1 MVDWHPLKRWLFTTN
16 HKDVGILYLFT
27 SLYFFVAAGLLALTF
42 RTQLAF
48 PSNTFLQPDEYNQ
61 AVTTHGLLMLLWVLT
76 PLGAAFANYF
86 VPIQI
91 GARDMAF
98 PRLNALSYWVYLSSG
113 LLALSSFF
121 ASGGTADWG
130 WTTYA
135 PLNTVEF
142 SPQVGG
148 SLMGLALMLLM
159 ASSIVS
165 TVNFLVTIFRLRAPG
180 MSLMRLPLFTWAW
193 IFTNL
198 LMLWAFPSF
207 VSALS
212 LLVADRALGTVFFTS
227 PQGGSLLWDHMFWF
241 FGHPEVYVLL
251 LPGFG
256 IVGDLFSTFSRRPLY
271 AKRIIIPCLAIAS
284 ILSFT
289 VWAHHMFMTGISQ
302 SLLEAFNVTTEL
314 ISIPF
319 AIIVIAYIMTLRGG
333 SIRFATPMLF
343 AVGSLG
349 LFIIGGVTG
358 VFNSSIA
365 LDTGFRGTFWVVG
378 HFHYTIVGGGLT
390 GLFGGLYYWFPKMT
404 GRLYSERLGKIH
416 FLVYIIGFNLLYFP
430 MHLLYDMPRRIFT
443 YDSSLNAG
451 FYIGTLFVGY
461 NLLITIGAFTF
472 GFSQLIFLPTFLW
485 SARRGPAA
493 DKDPWGGYSLEW
505 GVPSPPPEFNFPEG
519 VPVISAEGVTYRPL
533 PAAPVL
539 AMANGGK
546 AMANGGTAMA
556 NGGHA
561 YAGHGAESAE
571 EHWSR
576 WPIVVAAGAG
586 IRLWGLLMG
595 LPALLLGTVILAIAL
610 IGWGRETLH
619 GRFSEPIEAI
629 GEKWP
634 FARLENLSL
643 GMWLFVFG
651 EIAFFGTLFGWY
663 LFLRLNSRLTGFVWP
678 APGDVH
684 NIFLGGFNTILLLTS
699 GLSMVFALLFA
710 RRGSYRGLQGS
721 LVATFALG
729 AFFMVNKAFEWREL
743 FANGF
748 TFSTST
754 ASGIYYVL
762 TGVHGAHVVAGLIAL
777 IYLMV
782 KAFKAHSTTQA
793 SGVVEIFGIY
803 WGMVDAVWVF
813 LFPLLYLL

>member
-16 HKDVGILYLFT
+16 HKDIGILYLLT

-42 RTQLAF
+42 RTQLAI

-98 PRLNALSYWVYLSSG
+98 PRLNALSYWVYLASG
-113 LLALSSFF
+113 LLALSSFL
-121 ASGGTADWG
+121 AGGGTADWG

-142 SPQVGG
+142 SPAVGG
-148 SLMGLALMLLM
+148 SMMGLALMLLM

-180 MSLMRLPLFTWAW
+180 MSLMKLPLFTWAW
-193 IFTNL
+193 IFTSL

-207 VSALS
+207 VSALT
-212 LLVADRALGTVFFTS
+212 LLISDRTFGTVFFTS
-227 PQGGSLLWDHMFWF
+227 TQGGPLLWDHMFWF

-256 IVGDLFSTFSRRPLY
+256 ITGDLLSTFSRRPLY
-271 AKRIIIPCLAIAS
+271 AKKIIIPCLAIAS

-319 AIIVIAYIMTLRGG
+319 AIIVIAYILTLRGG

-349 LFIIGGVTG
+349 LFIIGGITG
-358 VFNSSIA
+358 VFNSSVA
-365 LDTGFRGTFWVVG
+365 LDTAFRGTFWVVG

-390 GLFGGLYYWFPKMT
+390 GLFGGLYYWFPKIT
-404 GRLYSERLGKIH
+404 GRMYNERLGKIH
-416 FLVYIIGFNLLYFP
+416 FVVYIIGFNLLYFP

-443 YDSSLNAG
+443 YGSSLNAG
-451 FYIGTLFVGY
+451 FYIGSLFVGY
-461 NLLITIGAFTF
+461 NFLITFGAFTF
-472 GFSQLIFLPTFLW
+472 GISQLIMFANLLW

-493 DKDPWGGYSLEW
+493 DEDPWGGYSLEW

-519 VPVISAEGVTYRPL
+519 VPVISATGVTYRP
-533 PAAPVL
+533 V
-539 AMANGGK
+539 AMAD
-546 AMANGGTAMA
+546 
-556 NGGHA
+556 GGHA
-561 YAGHGAESAE
+561 DAGYGAGSHE
-571 EHWSR
+571 EHWSH

-586 IRLWGLLMG
+586 IALWGLLMSLPG
-595 LPALLLGTVILAIAL
+595 LFLGTGILAVAF
-610 IGWGRETLH
+610 IGWGRETLR
-619 GRFSEPIEAI
+619 GRFSEPIEAV

-634 FARLENLSL
+634 FARLENVSL
-643 GMWLFVFG
+643 GMWFFIFG
-651 EIAFFGTLFGWY
+651 EIAFFGTLFGAY
-663 LFLRLNSRLTGFVWP
+663 VFLRMNSLLTGFVWP
-678 APGDVH
+678 RPGEVH
-684 NIFLGGFNTILLLTS
+684 NIFFGGFNTIVLLTS
-699 GLSMVFALLFA
+699 GLTMVFALTFA

-743 FANGF
+743 FAGGF
-748 TFSTST
+748 TFSTNT
-754 ASGIYYVL
+754 ASSIYYVL
-762 TGVHGAHVVAGLIAL
+762 TGVHGAHVVAGLTAL
-777 IYLMV
+777 VYLMV
-782 KAFKAHSTTQA
+782 KALKASSTTQA
-793 SGVVEIFGIY
+793 AGAVEIFGIY

>member
-1 MVDWHPLKRWLFTTN
+1 MVDWQPLKRWLFTTN

-27 SLYFFVAAGLLALTF
+27 SIYFFVAAGLLALTF
-42 RTQLAF
+42 RYQLAI

-76 PLGAAFANYF
+76 PFGAAFANYF
-86 VPIQI
+86 VPIQV

-98 PRLNALSYWVYLSSG
+98 PRLNALSYWVYLASG
-113 LLALSSFF
+113 LLALSSLF
-121 ASGGTADWG
+121 APGGGADWG

-142 SPQVGG
+142 SPAIGG

-159 ASSIVS
+159 GSSIVS

-180 MSLMRLPLFTWAW
+180 MSLMKLPMFTWGW
-193 IFTNL
+193 IFTSL
-198 LMLWAFPSF
+198 LMLWAFPAF

-212 LLVADRALGTVFFTS
+212 LLIADRAFGTVFFTS
-227 PQGGSLLWDHMFWF
+227 TQGGPLLWDHMFWF

-256 IVGDLFSTFSRRPLY
+256 LIGDLFSTFSRRPLY
-271 AKRIIIPCLAIAS
+271 AKKIIIPSLAIAS

-319 AIIVIAYIMTLRGG
+319 AIIVLAYILTLRGG
-333 SIRFATPMLF
+333 AIRFATPMLF
-343 AVGSLG
+343 AVGALS

-358 VFNSSIA
+358 VFNSSVA
-365 LDTGFRGTFWVVG
+365 LDTGLRGTFWVVG

-390 GLFGGLYYWFPKMT
+390 GLFGGLYYWFPKIT
-404 GRLYSERLGKIH
+404 GRMYSERLGKLH
-416 FLVYIIGFNLLYFP
+416 FAIYMIGFNLLYFP
-430 MHLLYDMPRRIFT
+430 MQLLYDMPRRIFQ
-443 YDSSLNAG
+443 YDASTGWGPLNLA
-451 FYIGTLFVGY
+451 
-461 NLLITIGAFTF
+461 ITVGAFTF
-472 GFSQLIFLPTFLW
+472 GFSQLIMFANLLW
-485 SARRGPAA
+485 SARRGPVA

-519 VPVISAEGVTYRPL
+519 VPVISATGVTYRPL
-533 PAAPVL
+533 SAL
-539 AMANGGK
+539 A
-546 AMANGGTAMA
+546 A

-561 YAGHGAESAE
+561 MTDRGLPNGGYVYPAHGARSSE
-571 EHWSR
+571 EHWSH
-576 WPIVVAAGAG
+576 WPIVVAAAAG
-586 IRLWGLLMG
+586 IALWGLLMG
-595 LPALLLGTVILAIAL
+595 LPALLLGTGILAAAL
-610 IGWGRETLH
+610 VGWGRESLR
-619 GRFSEPIEAI
+619 GRPGEASEAI

-643 GMWLFVFG
+643 GMWVFIFG
-651 EIAFFGTLFGWY
+651 EIAFFGTLFGAY
-663 LFLRLNSRLTGFVWP
+663 TFLRMNSPLTGFVWP
-678 APGDVH
+678 YPGTVH
-684 NIFLGGFNTILLLTS
+684 NIFFGGFNTIVLLTS
-699 GLSMVFALLFA
+699 GFTMVLALTFAKN
-710 RRGSYRGLQGS
+710 GSYRGLQGS
-721 LVATFALG
+721 LAATFALG
-729 AFFMVNKAFEWREL
+729 AFFMVNKAVEWREL
-743 FANGF
+743 FASGF
-748 TFSTST
+748 MFSTSS
-754 ASGIYYVL
+754 ASSIYYLL

-777 IYLMV
+777 LYVMV
-782 KAFKAHSTTQA
+782 KAFKSSSTTQA
-793 SGVVEIFGIY
+793 AGSVETFGLY

>member
-1 MVDWHPLKRWLFTTN
+1 MVDWKPLKRWLFTTN
-16 HKDVGILYLFT
+16 HKDIGILYLLT
-27 SLYFFVAAGLLALTF
+27 SLYFFVTAGLFALTF
-42 RTQLAF
+42 RFQLAV

-61 AVTTHGLLMLLWVLT
+61 LVTTHGLLMLLWVIT

-98 PRLNALSYWVYLSSG
+98 PRLNALSYWVYLASG
-113 LLALSSFF
+113 MLALSSFF
-121 ASGGTADWG
+121 AGGGTADWG

-142 SPQVGG
+142 SPAVGG
-148 SLMGLALMLLM
+148 SMMGLALMLLM

-180 MSLMRLPLFTWAW
+180 MSLVRLPLFTWGW
-193 IFTNL
+193 IFTSL
-198 LMLWAFPSF
+198 LMLWAFPAF

-212 LLVADRALGTVFFTS
+212 LLVADRAFGTVFFTS
-227 PQGGSLLWDHMFWF
+227 TQGGPLLWDHMFWF

-251 LPGFG
+251 LPGFA

-271 AKRIIIPCLAIAS
+271 AKKIIIACLAIAS

-319 AIIVIAYIMTLRGG
+319 AIIVIAYIFTLRGG
-333 SIRFATPMLF
+333 SIRFTTPMLF
-343 AVGSLG
+343 AVGALG

-358 VFNSSIA
+358 VFNSSVA
-365 LDTGFRGTFWVVG
+365 LDTAFRGTFWVVG

-390 GLFGGLYYWFPKMT
+390 GLFGGLYYWFPKIT
-404 GRLYSERLGKIH
+404 GRMYSERLGKIH
-416 FLVYIIGFNLLYFP
+416 FAIYMVGFNLLYFP
-430 MHLLYDMPRRIFT
+430 MHLLYDMPRRIFK
-443 YDSSLNAG
+443 YDASTG
-451 FYIGTLFVGY
+451 WGPI
-461 NLLITIGAFTF
+461 NLLITIGGFTF
-472 GFSQLIFLPTFLW
+472 GISQLIMFANLLW

-505 GVPSPPPEFNFPEG
+505 GIPSPPPEFNFPEG
-519 VPVISAEGVTYRPL
+519 VPVISASGVTFRPST
-533 PAAPVL
+533 P
-539 AMANGGK
+539 AMANGGQ
-546 AMANGGTAMA
+546 AMADGGHA

-561 YAGHGAESAE
+561 YVSHEDEFGE
-571 EHWSR
+571 EHWSH

-586 IRLWGLLMG
+586 IALWGLLMG
-595 LPALLLGTVILAIAL
+595 LPALFLGTGVLAAAL
-610 IGWGRETLH
+610 VGWGRESLR
-619 GRFSEPIEAI
+619 GRSEVPVEAT

-634 FARLENLSL
+634 FDRLENLSL
-643 GMWLFVFG
+643 GMWIFVFG
-651 EIAFFGTLFGWY
+651 EIAFFGTLFGAFV
-663 LFLRLNSRLTGFVWP
+663 FLRMNSPLTGFVWP
-678 APGDVH
+678 RPGEVH
-684 NIFLGGFNTILLLTS
+684 NIFWGGFNTIVLLTS
-699 GLSMVFALLFA
+699 GLTMVFALTFA
-710 RRGSYRGLQGS
+710 RRGSYRGLQAS

-729 AFFMVNKAFEWREL
+729 AFFMVNKAFEWNEL
-743 FANGF
+743 FTNGF
-748 TFSTST
+748 TFSTSS
-754 ASGIYYVL
+754 ASSIYYVL
-762 TGVHGAHVVAGLIAL
+762 SGVHGAHVVAGLTAL
-777 IYLMV
+777 VYVMV
-782 KAFKAHSTTQA
+782 KALKAGSVKQA
-793 SGVVEIFGIY
+793 SGAVEIFGIY

>member
-42 RTQLAF
+42 RFQLAV

-130 WTTYA
+130 GATYA

-142 SPQVGG
+142 SPQGGG

-165 TVNFLVTIFRLRAPG
+165 TVNFLVTVFRPRAPG

-256 IVGDLFSTFSRRPLY
+256 IVGDLFSTFSRRPIY
-271 AKRIIIPCLAIAS
+271 AKKIIIPCLAIAS

-319 AIIVIAYIMTLRGG
+319 AIIVIAYIFTLRGG
-333 SIRFATPMLF
+333 SIRFTTPMLF
-343 AVGSLG
+343 AVGALG

-358 VFNSSIA
+358 VFNSSVA
-365 LDTGFRGTFWVVG
+365 LDTAFRGTFWVVG

-390 GLFGGLYYWFPKMT
+390 GLFGGLYYWFPKIT
-404 GRLYSERLGKIH
+404 GRMYSERLGKIH
-416 FLVYIIGFNLLYFP
+416 FAIYMIGFNLLYFP

-443 YDSSLNAG
+443 YDASTG
-451 FYIGTLFVGY
+451 WGPI
-461 NLLITIGAFTF
+461 NLLITIGGFTV
-472 GFSQLIFLPTFLW
+472 GISQLIMFGNLLL
-485 SARRGPAA
+485 SARRRPAA
-493 DKDPWGGYSLEW
+493 GKDPWGGYSLEW
-505 GVPSPPPEFNFPEG
+505 GIPSPPPGVNFPGG
-519 VPVISAEGVTYRPL
+519 VPVISASGVTFRPV
-533 PAAPVL
+533 AA
-539 AMANGGK
+539 ANGGH
-546 AMANGGTAMA
+546 ALA

-561 YAGHGAESAE
+561 YA
-571 EHWSR
+571 
-576 WPIVVAAGAG
+576 
-586 IRLWGLLMG
+586 
-595 LPALLLGTVILAIAL
+595 
-610 IGWGRETLH
+610 
-619 GRFSEPIEAI
+619 
-629 GEKWP
+629 
-634 FARLENLSL
+634 
-643 GMWLFVFG
+643 
-651 EIAFFGTLFGWY
+651 
-663 LFLRLNSRLTGFVWP
+663 
-678 APGDVH
+678 
-684 NIFLGGFNTILLLTS
+684 
-699 GLSMVFALLFA
+699 
-710 RRGSYRGLQGS
+710 RRGAQSNQGHLS
-721 LVATFALG
+721 RRPNLAAPR
-729 AFFMVNKAFEWREL
+729 AR
-743 FANGF
+743 
-748 TFSTST
+748 
-754 ASGIYYVL
+754 
-762 TGVHGAHVVAGLIAL
+762 
-777 IYLMV
+777 
-782 KAFKAHSTTQA
+782 
-793 SGVVEIFGIY
+793 
-803 WGMVDAVWVF
+803 
-813 LFPLLYLL
+813 

>member
-1 MVDWHPLKRWLFTTN
+1 M
-16 HKDVGILYLFT
+16 GILYLFT

-42 RTQLAF
+42 RTQLAV

-98 PRLNALSYWVYLSSG
+98 PRLNALSYWVYLASG

-121 ASGGTADWG
+121 AGGGTADWG

-135 PLNTVEF
+135 PLNSTEF
-142 SPQVGG
+142 SPAVGG
-148 SLMGLALMLLM
+148 SMMGLALMLLM

-180 MSLMRLPLFTWAW
+180 MSLMRLPLFTWCW
-193 IFTNL
+193 IFTSL

-212 LLVADRALGTVFFTS
+212 LLVADRAFGTVFFTS
-227 PQGGSLLWDHMFWF
+227 TQGGPLLWGHMFWF

-256 IVGDLFSTFSRRPLY
+256 IVGDLLSTFSRRPLY
-271 AKRIIIPCLAIAS
+271 AKKIIIPCLAIAS

-302 SLLEAFNVTTEL
+302 SLLEAFNITTEL

-319 AIIVIAYIMTLRGG
+319 AIIVVAYIFTLSGG
-333 SIRFATPMLF
+333 RIRFATPMLF

-358 VFNSSIA
+358 VFNSSVA

-390 GLFGGLYYWFPKMT
+390 GLFAGLYYWFPKIT
-404 GRLYSERLGKIH
+404 GRMYSERLGKVH
-416 FLVYIIGFNLLYFP
+416 FVIYMIGFNLLYFP

-443 YDSSLNAG
+443 YDAISG
-451 FYIGTLFVGY
+451 WGPI
-461 NLLITIGAFTF
+461 NLIITIGAFIF
-472 GFSQLIFLPTFLW
+472 GFSQLIMFANLLW
-485 SARRGPAA
+485 SARRGPEANQ
-493 DKDPWGGYSLEW
+493 DPWGGYSLEW

-519 VPVISAEGVTYRPL
+519 VPVVSATGVTYRPV
-533 PAAPVL
+533 AL
-539 AMANGGK
+539 AD
-546 AMANGGTAMA
+546 
-556 NGGHA
+556 GGHA
-561 YAGHGAESAE
+561 NGSYGAEYGE

-586 IRLWGLLMG
+586 IALWGLLMG
-595 LPALLLGTVILAIAL
+595 LPALLLGTGILTAAFV
-610 IGWGRETLH
+610 GWGHESLRGREV
-619 GRFSEPIEAI
+619 IEAI

-634 FARLENLSL
+634 FDRLENVSL
-643 GMWLFVFG
+643 GMWIFIFG
-651 EIAFFGTLFGWY
+651 EIAFFGTLFGAY
-663 LFLRLNSRLTGFVWP
+663 VFLRMNSPLTGFVWP
-678 APGDVH
+678 RPGEVH
-684 NIFLGGFNTILLLTS
+684 NIFWGGFNTIILLTS
-699 GLSMVFALLFA
+699 GLTMVFALTFA

-729 AFFMVNKAFEWREL
+729 AFFMVNKAFEWHEL
-743 FANGF
+743 FASGF

-762 TGVHGAHVVAGLIAL
+762 TGVHGAHVIAGLVAL
-777 IYLMV
+777 TYVMV
-782 KAFKAHSTTQA
+782 KALKASSTTQA
-793 SGVVEIFGIY
+793 SGAVEIFGIY

>member
-16 HKDVGILYLFT
+16 HKDVGILYLVT

-42 RTQLAF
+42 RYQLAI

-61 AVTTHGLLMLLWVLT
+61 AVTMHGLLMLLWVLT

-121 ASGGTADWG
+121 AGGGTADWG

-142 SPQVGG
+142 SPAVGG
-148 SLMGLALMLLM
+148 SMMGLALMLLM

-180 MSLMRLPLFTWAW
+180 MSLMRLPLFTWGW
-193 IFTNL
+193 IFTSL

-212 LLVADRALGTVFFTS
+212 LLIADRTFGTVFFTS

-251 LPGFG
+251 LPGFA
-256 IVGDLFSTFSRRPLY
+256 IVGDLFSTFSRRPIY
-271 AKRIIIPCLAIAS
+271 AKKIVIPCFAIAS
-284 ILSFT
+284 IF
-289 VWAHHMFMTGISQ
+289 
-302 SLLEAFNVTTEL
+302 
-314 ISIPF
+314 
-319 AIIVIAYIMTLRGG
+319 IAYILTLRGG
-333 SIRFATPMLF
+333 SIRFTTPMLF

-358 VFNSSIA
+358 VFNSSVA
-365 LDTGFRGTFWVVG
+365 LDTAFRGTFWVVG

-390 GLFGGLYYWFPKMT
+390 GLFAGLYYWFPKMT
-404 GRLYSERLGKIH
+404 GRMYSERLGKIH
-416 FLVYIIGFNLLYFP
+416 FVIYMIGFNLLYFP

-443 YDSSLNAG
+443 YDTSTG
-451 FYIGTLFVGY
+451 WGTL
-461 NLLITIGAFTF
+461 NLLITIGGFTF
-472 GFSQLIFLPTFLW
+472 GISQLIMFGNLLW
-485 SARRGPAA
+485 SARRGPPATQ
-493 DKDPWGGYSLEW
+493 DPWNAYSLEW

-519 VPVISAEGVTYRPL
+519 VPVVSAEGITYRPV
-533 PAAPVL
+533 AA
-539 AMANGGK
+539 ANGGH
-546 AMANGGTAMA
+546 AMA

-561 YAGHGAESAE
+561 YAGHGVESSE

-576 WPIVVAAGAG
+576 WPIVTAAGAG
-586 IRLWGLLMG
+586 IALWGVLMG
-595 LPALLLGTVILAIAL
+595 LPALILGTAVLAVSFV
-610 IGWGRETLH
+610 GWGYESLRGRET
-619 GRFSEPIEAI
+619 IEAI

-634 FARLENLSL
+634 FDRLENLSL
-643 GMWLFVFG
+643 GMWLFIFG
-651 EIAFFGTLFGWY
+651 EIAFFGTLFGAY
-663 LFLRLNSRLTGFVWP
+663 VFLRMNSPLSGFAWP
-678 APGDVH
+678 QPGSVH
-684 NIFLGGFNTILLLTS
+684 NIFWGGFNTIILLTS
-699 GLSMVFALLFA
+699 GLTMVFALMFA
-710 RRGSYRGLQGS
+710 RQGSYRGLQGS

-729 AFFMVNKAFEWREL
+729 AFFMVNKAFEWKDL
-743 FANGF
+743 FASGF
-748 TFSTST
+748 TFSTNP
-754 ASGIYYVL
+754 ASSIYYVL
-762 TGVHGAHVVAGLIAL
+762 TGVLGPQVVRGWTPLTSPRARPS
-777 IYLMV
+777 
-782 KAFKAHSTTQA
+782 KAPWTMRAVPRSRSSEST
-793 SGVVEIFGIY
+793 GE
-803 WGMVDAVWVF
+803 W
-813 LFPLLYLL
+813 

>member
-42 RTQLAF
+42 RTQLAV

-121 ASGGTADWG
+121 AGGGTAD
-130 WTTYA
+130 
-135 PLNTVEF
+135 
-142 SPQVGG
+142 
-148 SLMGLALMLLM
+148 
-159 ASSIVS
+159 
-165 TVNFLVTIFRLRAPG
+165 RA
-180 MSLMRLPLFTWAW
+180 F
-193 IFTNL
+193 
-198 LMLWAFPSF
+198 
-207 VSALS
+207 
-212 LLVADRALGTVFFTS
+212 GTVFFTS

-251 LPGFG
+251 LPGFA
-256 IVGDLFSTFSRRPLY
+256 IAGDLFSTFSRRPLY
-271 AKRIIIPCLAIAS
+271 AKKIIIPCFAIAS

-302 SLLEAFNVTTEL
+302 SLLEAFNITTEL

-319 AIIVIAYIMTLRGG
+319 AIIVLAYILTLRGG
-333 SIRFATPMLF
+333 SIRFTTPMLF

-358 VFNSSIA
+358 VFNSSGA
-365 LDTGFRGTFWVVG
+365 LATAFRGTFWVGG
-378 HFHYTIVGGGLT
+378 HFHFTIVCGGLT
-390 GLFGGLYYWFPKMT
+390 GLFAGLYYWFPKMT
-404 GRLYSERLGKIH
+404 GRMYNERLGKIH
-416 FLVYIIGFNLLYFP
+416 FAIYMIGFNLLYFP

-443 YDSSLNAG
+443 YDASTGWGSL
-451 FYIGTLFVGY
+451 
-461 NLLITIGAFTF
+461 NLLITIGGFTF
-472 GFSQLIFLPTFLW
+472 GISQLIMFANLLW
-485 SARRGPAA
+485 SARRGPQASQ
-493 DKDPWGGYSLEW
+493 DPWGGYSLEW

-519 VPVISAEGVTYRPL
+519 VPVVSATGVTYRPV
-533 PAAPVL
+533 AA
-539 AMANGGK
+539 ANGGH
-546 AMANGGTAMA
+546 AMA

-561 YAGHGAESAE
+561 YAGHGAESSE

-576 WPIVVAAGAG
+576 WPIVTAAGAG
-586 IRLWGLLMG
+586 IALWGVLMG
-595 LPALLLGTVILAIAL
+595 LPALILGTGILAVSFV
-610 IGWGRETLH
+610 GWGYESLRGRET
-619 GRFSEPIEAI
+619 IEAV

-634 FARLENLSL
+634 FDRLENLSL
-643 GMWLFVFG
+643 GMWLFIFG
-651 EIAFFGTLFGWY
+651 EIAFFRTLFGAY
-663 LFLRLNSRLTGFVWP
+663 VFLRMNSPLSGFAWP
-678 APGDVH
+678 QPGSVH
-684 NIFLGGFNTILLLTS
+684 NIFWGGFNTIILLTS
-699 GLSMVFALLFA
+699 GLTMVFALMFA
-710 RRGSYRGLQGS
+710 RQGSYRGLQGS

-729 AFFMVNKAFEWREL
+729 AFFMVNKAFEWRDL
-743 FANGF
+743 FASGF
-748 TFSTST
+748 TFSTNP
-754 ASGIYYVL
+754 ASSIYYVL
-762 TGVHGAHVVAGLIAL
+762 TGVHGAHVVAGLTAL
-777 IYLMV
+777 TYLMV
-782 KAFKAHSTTQA
+782 KALKARSTAEAGA
-793 SGVVEIFGIY
+793 SVEIFGIY